1 MQGFINYILSLGG
14 MVFVPIVLI
23 LVALLFR
30 LSFLKSIKAGVTAG
44 VGFLGMNLV
53 VGVVVQYLNPAVD
66 IMVKRFGLNLN
77 VIDVGSGTASG
88 VGYATAVGALVI
100 PVIFVLNI
108 VLLFLRVTKTMNID
122 IYNYWHYSITGSI
135 VYLMTGSLV
144 FGLAGAM
151 FHAAFC
157 LISAD
162 FTAKRVQN
170 IIGIDGISI
179 CQGYGASTVPLFY
192 LLECLYNKIPFMK
205 NKKIDSQFIQKK
217 FGMIGDPVII
227 GIALGILFSLLA
239 GYGLRD
245 ALTLIIAVVGIMI
258 LFPRM
263 IKIIV
268 EGLLPISE
276 AAKKFFNKHFQGKEF
291 YIGMDSAVT
300 LGHPTTISVGI
311 ILIPIMILIAA
322 ILPGNTVLPLA
333 DLPFAPFFICM
344 ATVIHKGD
352 MLRTLI
358 SSVINMVIVLL
369 IASYFAPYFTQMAVD
384 GQLGLT
390 QGDAKISA
398 LAVGNVFDWV
408 ITQFMR
414 FGIIGIVC
422 LLALAA
428 GAVYYNRKKA
438 LAD

>member
-1 MQGFINYILSLGG
+1 MYEFINYILSLGG
-14 MVFVPIVLI
+14 MIFVPIVLI
-23 LVALLFR
+23 LVALIFR
-30 LSFLKSIKAGVTAG
+30 LSFLKSIKAGITAG

-53 VGVVVQYLNPAVD
+53 VGVVIQYLNPAVD
-66 IMVKRFGLNLN
+66 IMVKRFGLNLS

-88 VGYATAVGALVI
+88 VGYATAIGALII
-100 PVIFVLNI
+100 PIIFILNI
-108 VLLFLRVTKTMNID
+108 ALLALKITKTMNID

-135 VYLMTGSLV
+135 VYIVTGNLI
-144 FGLAGAM
+144 FGIIGAM
-151 FHAAFC
+151 FHATFC

-162 FTAKRVQN
+162 FTSKRVQN
-170 IIGIDGISI
+170 IIGIEGISI

-192 LLECLYNKIPFMK
+192 LLECAYNKIPFMK

-227 GIALGILFSLLA
+227 GIVLGILFSFLA
-239 GYGLRD
+239 GYGFKD
-245 ALTLIIAVVGIMI
+245 ALNLIIAVVGIMI

-276 AAKKFFNKHFQGKEF
+276 AAKKFLNTHFHGKEF

-311 ILIPIMILIAA
+311 IMIPIIILIAA
-322 ILPGNTVLPLA
+322 VLPGNKVLPLA

-358 SSVINMVIVLL
+358 SSIINMTIVLL
-369 IASYFAPYFTQMAVD
+369 IASYFSPYFTQMAVD
-384 GQLGLT
+384 GKLGIT

-398 LAVGNVFDWV
+398 LAVGNVFDW
-408 ITQFMR
+408 IISQFMR
-414 FGIIGIVC
+414 FGVIGIIC
-422 LLALAA
+422 LLIITFSAI
-428 GAVYYNRKKA
+428 YYNRKKA
-438 LAD
+438 LID